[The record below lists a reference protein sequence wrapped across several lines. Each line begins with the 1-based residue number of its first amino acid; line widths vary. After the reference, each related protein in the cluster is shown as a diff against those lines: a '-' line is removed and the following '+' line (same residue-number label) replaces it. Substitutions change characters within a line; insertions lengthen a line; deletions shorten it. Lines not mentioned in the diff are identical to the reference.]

1 MQSVGVV
8 VEEAVVGEA
17 LVDRQADV
25 AEARHLHDALA
36 AVVVDRVVTRV
47 TNNLCIGFSCV

>member
-1 MQSVGVV
+1 MQPVGVV

-17 LVDRQADV
+17 LVDGQADV

-36 AVVVDRVVTRV
+36 AVVVDRVVTCV
-47 TNNLCIGFSCV
+47 ADNLLK